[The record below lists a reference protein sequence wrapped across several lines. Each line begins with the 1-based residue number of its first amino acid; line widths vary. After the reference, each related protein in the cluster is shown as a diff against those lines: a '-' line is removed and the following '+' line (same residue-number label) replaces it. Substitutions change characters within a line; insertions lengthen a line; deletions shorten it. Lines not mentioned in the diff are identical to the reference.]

1 MKIDFYRHSL
11 DETDIAAAVDTLRS
25 LFLTSGPMCKQ
36 FEEAFARRVGLN
48 HAVSL
53 SSCTA
58 ALHLGLLA
66 LGIGPGDEVIT
77 TPMTFIASATSIIH
91 TGATPVLADVEPET
105 GLLSPEAV
113 RRAIT
118 DRTKAILPVHLYG
131 TMADMKAFRKI
142 ADEYNLAILEDAAH
156 CIEAERDGM
165 RPGDLSQGACYSF
178 YATKNLTCGEGG
190 GFATNDEAL
199 AEKVRLLRQ
208 HGMNKEAADRY
219 HGKFMH
225 WDMVELGWKY
235 NLSDINA
242 ALLVHQIERLD
253 DLWEGRRAVHDAYV
267 EALADIPQVDVPPV
281 YGKGAYHLF
290 TIQVP
295 EGARDGL
302 LSYLTGKE
310 IGVAVNYRAI
320 HTLSWFRKEF
330 GYDTEEFPEALRIG
344 RRTLSLPFYP
354 GLSVEQIG
362 RVADAVKCFFAG

>member
-11 DETDIAAAVDTLRS
+11 DETDIAAAVETMRS
-25 LFLTSGPMCKQ
+25 LFLTSGPMCKR
-36 FEEAFARRVGLN
+36 FEDLFARYTGLGSG
-48 HAVSL
+48 VSL

-66 LGIGPGDEVIT
+66 LGVGPGDEVIT

-91 TGATPVLADVEPET
+91 TGARPVFADVEPRT
-105 GLLSPEAV
+105 GLLSPETA
-113 RRAIT
+113 RKAIT

-131 TMADMKAFRKI
+131 TMADMKAFRKM
-142 ADEYNLAILEDAAH
+142 ADEYGLAILEDAAH
-156 CIEAERDGM
+156 CIEAERDGV

-190 GFATNDEAL
+190 AFASNDESL

-242 ALLVHQIERLD
+242 ALLIHQMERLD
-253 DLWEGRRAVHDAYV
+253 ALWERRRAVHDAYA
-267 EALADIPQVDVPPV
+267 EALANIPEVDVPPV
-281 YGKGAYHLF
+281 HGKGAYHLF

-295 EGARDGL
+295 EDVRDNL
-302 LSYLTGKE
+302 LAYLIDRE

-320 HTLSWFRKEF
+320 HTLSWFREAF
-330 GYDTEEFPEALRIG
+330 GHDPEEFPEALRIG
-344 RRTLSLPFYP
+344 QRTLSLPFHP
-354 GLSVEQIG
+354 GLSGEQ
-362 RVADAVKCFFAG
+362 VAQVAEAIRCFFAG